1 VLEIARAA
9 RAEGSQSQ
17 ERLQKAYC
25 DLLNSTSRVVGQ
37 AKQFCK
43 DIADGVKRSADALQ
57 QLALEGLRDQLETMA
72 SRVRQVISQ
81 T

>member
-1 VLEIARAA
+1 
-9 RAEGSQSQ
+9 
-17 ERLQKAYC
+17 
-25 DLLNSTSRVVGQ
+25 VVGQ